1 MIYRKF
7 DLKGSTVDRE
17 ASDREKEKDLPTFK
31 DNDFVKEGMKIYIG
45 DEAKEKLLNTLTHDV
60 EVRTNFDSRDM
71 LTIRKLFIPLY
82 FYMYSF

>member
-1 MIYRKF
+1 MLYRKF

-45 DEAKEKLLNTLTHDV
+45 DEAKEKLLNTLSHDV
-60 EVRTNFDSRDM
+60 EVRNSC
-71 LTIRKLFIPLY
+71 
-82 FYMYSF
+82 FY